1 LGSKTFLSIGLSFSD
16 HKDNILYGILNTETK
31 GIYSKFRADLTHRL
45 SKKIT
50 VNSGGEYQY
59 DEDKFMGTVPEQS
72 YNLRLN
78 APSLY
83 LNAKNH
89 TGRVGAYIETELKPA
104 KTFFTVAGLRAD
116 YHTLSQKTVLNPRIS
131 LGWKFAKDMVVRSA
145 AGLYNQYPALEY
157 YAQAYNYNL
166 KPEQAI
172 HYILG
177 YEFNKNEG
185 VFLFRVEG
193 YYKDYKNLVLRD
205 KNNFLYNSEGNGFA
219 KGVDVFIKSSVAN
232 KYSTWISYA
241 FTDSKRKQYEASTVV
256 SANYDITHNLT
267 FVGSYNIT
275 DNMVTGIT
283 YRISTGKPY
292 TPVTGGI
299 YDTSYIVYRPVYAE
313 TNSGRFPTYQR
324 MDVNFQYIFS
334 LFGRFAVAVFSLN
347 NVLNN
352 KNLYD
357 YTYNFDYTEQREI
370 ITTNKRQFYLGLGVQ
385 F

>member
-1 LGSKTFLSIGLSFSD
+1 
-16 HKDNILYGILNTETK
+16 
-31 GIYSKFRADLTHRL
+31 
-45 SKKIT
+45 
-50 VNSGGEYQY
+50 
-59 DEDKFMGTVPEQS
+59 
-72 YNLRLN
+72 
-78 APSLY
+78 
-83 LNAKNH
+83 
-89 TGRVGAYIETELKPA
+89 
-104 KTFFTVAGLRAD
+104 VAGLRAD
-116 YHTLSQKTVLNPRIS
+116 YHTLSKKTVLNPRIS

-157 YAQAYNYNL
+157 YAQANNYNL

-299 YDTSYIVYRPVYAE
+299 YDTSYNVYRPVYAE